1 MYAKFY
7 LWPAFHC
14 FCHPNWSHLNDDFS
28 VVHIWT
34 NFIEVYFLI
43 HLNLSCSAFTLADS
57 QGIIEDV
64 VLLGAPVEGEAKH
77 WKSLTRVVSGRI
89 INGFCR
95 SVCAQCPALV
105 AWKWFGVFIPFKHF
119 VSAGEDI
126 DPAVPEPPLSR
137 PLPQIYWRW
146 QLQEAPGGSLTLL
159 LALCATGSPRRSCS

>member
-34 NFIEVYFLI
+34 NFIEVHFLI

-95 SVCAQCPALV
+95 SVCAQCPALLGSLKIV
-105 AWKWFGVFIPFKHF
+105 WGIYPFQALCECWWGYWSS
-119 VSAGEDI
+119 SARASSLQATPS
-126 DPAVPEPPLSR
+126 DPLEMA
-137 PLPQIYWRW
+137 
-146 QLQEAPGGSLTLL
+146 APGGTWRLFDSALGSLCHWKPT
-159 LALCATGSPRRSCS
+159 